1 MVCRVTTMRDSR
13 GWNHYY
19 GGSTRELSPQ
29 FPSNPSRINTQADR
43 YYWISVVRRR
53 GARVTAT
60 ETFLIQV
67 AA

>member
-60 ETFLIQV
+60 ETFLI
-67 AA
+67 